1 MNVEK
6 LTEDQAQQSV
16 AFPVEVKVYR
26 GGAQIIP
33 SAATITVRDPDGTA
47 LVTAAAMTI
56 NATTGTLTYS
66 LGTAYT
72 ADLGE
77 NYVLEVDYT
86 ASGESHQ
93 ATFFFDVVLQ
103 RLRVTVTDDDLRAY
117 YPQIGDELWAEE
129 ASYAGQIEEAF
140 LVVKRLIKDKGKRP
154 AMLIDGSQLRELVIV
169 KAFEMIFFAFA
180 KSADDIWWA
189 RHQKYAALFD
199 QRFQSLRIKYDE
211 DESGTIEDDET
222 ETFAQPRLAR

>member
-16 AFPVEVKVYR
+16 AYPIEVKVYLNGSQR
-26 GGAQIIP
+26 IP
-33 SAATITVRDPDGTA
+33 TAATVTVRDPDGEEV
-47 LVTAAAMTI
+47 LAATNMTI
-56 NATTGTLTYS
+56 NGTTGTLTYS
-66 LGTAYT
+66 LSSTLT

-77 NYVLEVDYT
+77 NYVMEVDYT
-86 ASGESHQ
+86 VDGVAHQ

-103 RLRVTVTDDDLRAY
+103 KLRVTVTDADLKAY
-117 YPQIGDELWAEE
+117 YPQIGDELWGDE

-154 AMLIDGSQLRELVIV
+154 AMLIDGSQVRELVII

-180 KSADDIWWA
+180 KNTEDIWWA
-189 RHQKYAALFD
+189 RHAKYTALFD
-199 QRFQSLRIKYDE
+199 QRFRALQIKYDE
-211 DESGTIEDDET
+211 DESGTIDDDET
-222 ETFAQPRLAR
+222 ESFAQPRMER